1 MIKIISNRRL
11 KDLESSF
18 EVRFP
23 VLKNATYKSLVNYSS
38 DLDKKIQ
45 RWYRYKEGYSI
56 SLMKDILDYYKV
68 SKKDIILDPFV
79 GSGSTIVEAKKRG
92 CFSVGY
98 EVNPFSHFLCKVKTQ
113 NYSKK
118 DKNDFEK
125 IKWELLNSFSKYN
138 KSVEPK
144 LSTISKLYSKEVL
157 NYLLKTKTLI
167 NSYKTSKKS
176 RELAK
181 MAWLSILE
189 EASNYRK
196 AGNGLKIRKTKT
208 DSVASLDSVQK
219 MLEKRLNIIFDDLD
233 YAIDISKKVEKE
245 PKIILGSSL
254 KMKDIEDKTI
264 KGVIFSP
271 PYANCFDYTEIYKI
285 ELWFGDFVKK
295 YEDLKKLRGVA
306 VRSHLNGYKAYEGV
320 DIPRTLPY
328 LEDILIELSQQKL
341 WDSRIP
347 EMIRAYFQDMF
358 GSLEEI
364 FRVLKKN
371 GFCSIIVSSSA
382 YAGIVIP
389 SDLLLAEYAR
399 KIGFKVREIDVARFI
414 IPSSQ
419 QYNKTKD
426 HKNFLRESIIYLEK

>member
-1 MIKIISNRRL
+1 
-11 KDLESSF
+11 
-18 EVRFP
+18 
-23 VLKNATYKSLVNYSS
+23 
-38 DLDKKIQ
+38 
-45 RWYRYKEGYSI
+45 
-56 SLMKDILDYYKV
+56 
-68 SKKDIILDPFV
+68 
-79 GSGSTIVEAKKRG
+79 
-92 CFSVGY
+92 
-98 EVNPFSHFLCKVKTQ
+98 
-113 NYSKK
+113 
-118 DKNDFEK
+118 
-125 IKWELLNSFSKYN
+125 
-138 KSVEPK
+138 
-144 LSTISKLYSKEVL
+144 
-157 NYLLKTKTLI
+157 
-167 NSYKTSKKS
+167 
-176 RELAK
+176 
-181 MAWLSILE
+181 
-189 EASNYRK
+189 
-196 AGNGLKIRKTKT
+196 
-208 DSVASLDSVQK
+208 

-233 YAIDISKKVEKE
+233 YAIDISEKAEKE

-320 DIPRTLPY
+320 DVQRTLPY
-328 LEDILIELSQQKL
+328 LENILTELSQQKL